1 MFEHIERCH
10 RQEILPCINGF
21 WFELLGYLVRISK
34 TEDLNSDNL
43 RLRVLYRLL
52 MGLEGIV
59 ENDDSQSTPEIDPE
73 MRQRAISVLEAI
85 RDNPRAEKDNWH
97 INPVTL
103 PPVERVDEKELE
115 RWIRNMPDDYLKKLL
130 CRGLEMEELYLDYF
144 VEYEPP
150 GNGTQIDF
158 DYL

>member
-1 MFEHIERCH
+1 
-10 RQEILPCINGF
+10 
-21 WFELLGYLVRISK
+21 
-34 TEDLNSDNL
+34 
-43 RLRVLYRLL
+43 